1 MKYYSGRLT
10 GQNWWDTDKRI
21 GKLCFWRPLKTNT
34 ENDKRHCKS
43 KGTRKAKNDWNRWN
57 REKRQRKLRKPK
69 VGPLKK
75 ILKRQTLAKPIKE
88 SWGCKLNY
96 GIKIWKNYRQN
107 KLF

>member
-10 GQNWWDTDKRI
+10 GQNWWDIDKRT
-21 GKLCFWRPLKTNT
+21 GKLCFWRQLKTNT

-43 KGTRKAKNDWNRWN
+43 KGTRKANTAEIPETVK
-57 REKRQRKLRKPK
+57 KKQRKLRKPK

-75 ILKRQTLAKPIKE
+75 ILKRQMLAKPIKE
-88 SWGCKLNY
+88 SWGCELNY
-96 GIKIWKNYRQN
+96 GIKTWKNYRQN